1 MKGGGGLPLAGRRA
15 ERERERKEERGG
27 GGGGGGGCGRV
38 TANEATYGF
47 SGFKGYVSHCVIL
60 VAMFCVV
67 INNGACARG
76 VISGR

>member
-15 ERERERKEERGG
+15 ERERERKEERG